1 MLSTPLMI
9 LIALHLLMGGF
20 DTLYHHEL
28 REKLAWKKSQ
38 VHELK
43 LHGIRNFFYALIYL
57 CLGVVTPTGLW
68 AYVLIA
74 VLTIEMIITL
84 IDFVEED
91 NSRKLPASE
100 RVLHTVLSLNFGA
113 ILALLIPRLWMLGS
127 TDTALLTSWNSWWSG
142 ICLSA
147 SLLAVIA
154 ACRDLHAA
162 ARLKRLLLRPELK
175 LINSGGIKRVLITGA
190 TGFIGSALVNSLQK
204 AGHQVTALSRS
215 MDNTTHFNAPITLL
229 TNLNQINADTK
240 IDVIINLAG
249 ATTAA
254 RWTPKHKDK
263 MLDSRLDTTKSIIAL
278 IKRLEMKPEL
288 LISGSAIGFYGVN
301 PSDTNEEDTP
311 TTLDASFSQTLC
323 QLWESEAAAA
333 TEFGVRVVLLRMGM
347 VIDPDGGALAEMLV
361 PTELGGG
368 AVFGSGE
375 QLMSWITR
383 EDLIRFIDHIIHDTN
398 IEGPVNAV
406 SPEPVANREFVT
418 TLAKTLYRPTLI
430 RIPTW
435 FFTQVLGEFGQEILL
450 ADQDVV
456 PIKATMN
463 GFEFNHPRLGPALKD
478 LLTGTDSMVSDDRV
492 KLPKAVSS
500 K

>member
-9 LIALHLLMGGF
+9 LISLHLLMGGF
-20 DTLYHHEL
+20 DTLYHHEF

-38 VHELK
+38 AHELK

-68 AYVLIA
+68 AYALIA
-74 VLTIEMIITL
+74 VLAIEMVITL

-91 NSRKLPASE
+91 NSRKLPSSE
-100 RVLHTVLSLNFGA
+100 RVLHTVLSINFGA
-113 ILALLIPRLWMLGS
+113 ILALLIPKLWLLGS
-127 TDTALLTSWNSWWSG
+127 NSTALLIGWNSWWSG
-142 ICLSA
+142 ICVSA

-154 ACRDLHAA
+154 ACRDLHAS
-162 ARLKRLLLRPELK
+162 ARLIRLLIRPELE
-175 LINSGGIKRVLITGA
+175 LINTGGKKRVLITGA
-190 TGFIGSALVNSLQK
+190 TGFIGSALVSVLQK
-204 AGHQVTALSRS
+204 AGHEVTALSRC
-215 MDNTTHFNAPITLL
+215 MDNTTHFNAPVTLL
-229 TNLNQINADTK
+229 TNLNQIHADTN

-254 RWTPKHKDK
+254 RWTPEHKDQ
-263 MLDSRLDTTKSIIAL
+263 MLDSRLDTTKNLIAL
-278 IKRLEMKPEL
+278 IKRLETKPEL
-288 LISGSAIGFYGVN
+288 LISGSATGFYGVK
-301 PSDTNEEDTP
+301 PSDTSEEDTP
-311 TTLDASFSQTLC
+311 ATLDGSFSQTLC

-333 TEFGVRVVLLRMGM
+333 TEYGVRVVLLRMGM

-368 AVFGSGE
+368 AVFGNGK

-398 IEGPVNAV
+398 FEGPVNAV
-406 SPEPVANREFVT
+406 SPEPVANHDFVT
-418 TLAKTLYRPTLI
+418 TLAKTLHRPTLI

-435 FFTQVLGEFGQEILL
+435 FFTHVLGEFGQEILL
-450 ADQDVV
+450 ADQDVL
-456 PIKATMN
+456 PIKATIN

-478 LLTGTDSMVSDDRV
+478 LLTGTDSLVTDDRINQ
-492 KLPKAVSS
+492 PKAASS